1 MLYSFNEV
9 LYSSKNDW
17 ITVTGKNVM
26 NLESKMLKKS
36 QKRIL
41 YDFSYKNFKMKWN
54 QPRVWKVRIGFTLEG
69 TMRGAPTV
77 GNDPFCVLSVG
88 YMSRFTL

>member
-1 MLYSFNEV
+1 MIPEIKCAGGNTSRKKKKECDE
-9 LYSSKNDW
+9 SWK
-17 ITVTGKNVM
+17 KNV
-26 NLESKMLKKS
+26 KKN
-36 QKRIL
+36 QKHIL

-69 TMRGAPTV
+69 TMRGVSAV